1 MGASAG
7 PSLQGIGR
15 GGASN
20 LVLEM
25 DAHDAKSYP
34 GEPTTNYI
42 YHGTDGIPNDW
53 WGDGSNQSIGT
64 KSVVDITDNNLKY
77 NGYPTI
83 LWTPGDSYNV
93 YLNGTSD
100 IDQSA
105 LSTVWTFSCY
115 VRAQDG
121 GTLRTSD
128 NSLFVYFYRGTAS
141 YPSDSGT
148 GTITDVGGGW
158 HRVHLS
164 VSGTSNYAGLIGFSS
179 FRAEARFYLSGAQ
192 LEKKT
197 YPTPFV
203 TGALNS
209 GEVYDGRPATTNL
222 MIHGNVGTGTS
233 FYDSSPSGHTVT
245 AGGNTTH
252 SSGQSKFSGGSIYF
266 DGTDDYLQV
275 PNHTDFAFG
284 SGDFTVDAWIYGT
297 DAGQNEQTVFC
308 KNIVTS
314 NYGWVLNFND
324 GGGANGY
331 VNLGLLWSTNGS
343 SWASTTRF
351 ASGITANSWHHV
363 AVVRS
368 GTTITVYVD
377 GTSIGAYTGV
387 GTFYTDGQAFQIG
400 AYQPASGEFEGYIDE
415 VRVTKGTALW
425 ISAFTPPTR
434 RNLSAPVVDRSGND
448 NGGNFNTTDMTDVS
462 TYRVGEVIRP
472 IDSATWDF
480 DGTDDRIECSTDP
493 FDLKC
498 FELAI
503 QQYQAVTPDGGMG
516 GYYSNVGFTINNG
529 ASSPNDWKN
538 GLNIGSWTGGMTDET
553 VSWWGYGTGGYW
565 ATYIKDTIPVGWHIY
580 TFNWNGSSYDIWI
593 DGVKK
598 TTYHMTAPAALFQDV
613 ITVSLGVNQG
623 WDYWFKGKMGCVRCY
638 DISLTDQQ
646 VKENFNQ
653 QRSRFN
659 I

>member
-34 GEPTTNYI
+34 GEPTTSLLDNPI
-42 YHGTDGIPNDW
+42 SSWSDNGAVTTTSNVMFGGELFVRKCVNTAT
-53 WGDGSNQSIGT
+53 GSSSPG
-64 KSVVDITDNNLKY
+64 
-77 NGYPTI
+77 
-83 LWTPGDSYNV
+83 LWP
-93 YLNGTSD
+93 
-100 IDQSA
+100 I
-105 LSTVWTFSCY
+105 
-115 VRAQDG
+115 DG
-121 GTLRTSD
+121 GTTVLASTQYTLSIRGFQNVTTGGGNAYLYVQNQSLGSD
-128 NSLFVYFYRGTAS
+128 LLWTGAAFPNEEEYFSDPSQQIASSTFTTPAGTTLIRVGVLFAGMSTTGGIFYIKDLQLEQKGYATPFVREGKG
-141 YPSDSGT
+141 GT
-148 GTITDVGGGW
+148 GTY
-158 HRVHLS
+158 
-164 VSGTSNYAGLIGFSS
+164 NA
-179 FRAEARFYLSGAQ
+179 
-192 LEKKT
+192 
-197 YPTPFV
+197 
-203 TGALNS
+203 
-209 GEVYDGRPATTNL
+209 RPATTNL
-222 MIHGNVGTGTS
+222 MIHGNVGTGQS
-233 FYDSSPSGHTVT
+233 FSDSSPSKHTIT
-245 AGGNTTH
+245 ANGNVTH
-252 SSGQSKFSGGSIYF
+252 SGGQSKFSGGSIYF
-266 DGTDDYLQV
+266 DGTGDYLDV
-275 PNHTDFAFG
+275 AASTGFAFG
-284 SGDFTVDAWIYGT
+284 TGDFTVDAFVYTDNTTADSYYRRIYMT
-297 DAGQNEQTVFC
+297 DGPTGNDATNPQLA
-308 KNIVTS
+308 IVPTT
-314 NYGWVLNFND
+314 GL
-324 GGGANGY
+324 ANA
-331 VNLGLLWSTNGS
+331 WSTSGS
-343 SWASTTRF
+343 LDLSSTTNV
-351 ASGITANSWHHV
+351 ADGAWHHIAMV
-363 AVVRS
+363 RRS
-368 GTTITVYVD
+368 GTVTLYVD
-377 GTSIGAYTGV
+377 GASEATQSWTENVALNSGSPRPRIGSYDGSTGD
-387 GTFYTDGQAFQIG
+387 FD
-400 AYQPASGEFEGYIDE
+400 GYIDE
-415 VRVTKGTALW
+415 VRVTTGTALW

-472 IDSATWDF
+472 IDSAVWDF

-503 QQYQAVTPDGGMG
+503 QQYQAVAPDGGMG

-653 QRSRFN
+653 QRNRFGV
-659 I
+659 